1 MFSSHRV
8 YLVKKLLK
16 HPSYKNQQICFDM
29 KYDAR
34 ELSMLSEKELKEE
47 YRKKSFF
54 RKIKL
59 NKQPNILD
67 KRFALQFKPYKDFS
81 EEEIRIKCNYLENE
95 DFIKKI
101 NNIFEKES
109 IEYLENQSQEL
120 KLEEDTIY
128 SQNINFNDSQI
139 MQKFHTEA
147 WENKWSFAEKFRD
160 QRLRFFAAKHIFR
173 NYPDQLPRKIFT
185 HFHQKV
191 SERLC
196 SLEKQHYLTIPE
208 AMNGADN
215 ISLELEEK
223 KNDVCLNEQ
232 LEQYN
237 IYINFLND
245 YYKELNPKPLAFD
258 STLSKKLFG

>member
-1 MFSSHRV
+1 
-8 YLVKKLLK
+8 
-16 HPSYKNQQICFDM
+16 
-29 KYDAR
+29 
-34 ELSMLSEKELKEE
+34 ML
-47 YRKKSFF
+47 
-54 RKIKL
+54 
-59 NKQPNILD
+59 
-67 KRFALQFKPYKDFS
+67 
-81 EEEIRIKCNYLENE
+81 
-95 DFIKKI
+95 
-101 NNIFEKES
+101 
-109 IEYLENQSQEL
+109 EL

-147 WENKWSFAEKFRD
+147 WEYKWGFAEKFRD

-173 NYPDQLPRKIFT
+173 NHPDQLPRKIFI

-208 AMNGADN
+208 AMNEADN

-237 IYINFLND
+237 ILSHHKLSFGIDFFNPLTFFFIN
-245 YYKELNPKPLAFD
+245 
-258 STLSKKLFG
+258 